1 MDNGAKK
8 GGSIP
13 TLKTIMNTSALER
26 LWELHFSEEGG
37 TQFNTAEKYIADP
50 PGEDGHSL
58 EVSADHDGSFE
69 VRNSRTGFTERYPA
83 R

>member
-13 TLKTIMNTSALER
+13 TLKTITNAPGLER

-37 TQFNTAEKYIADP
+37 LQFNTAEKYIANP
-50 PGEDGHSL
+50 PGVDGHFL
-58 EVSADHDGSFE
+58 EVSADRDGSFK
-69 VRNSRTGFTERYPA
+69 VRNSRTGFTERYSA